1 MTDDQLG
8 RPRFRLG
15 FLTHVQ
21 GRGDPAATYR
31 NAQELFVVADE
42 LGFDVGW
49 VAQHHA
55 PLGGGGLPSPWTF
68 LSHAAARTKRIR
80 LSTAITVLPL
90 ENPVRLAEDV
100 SVVDLLSGGRVEI
113 GVGSGGSEIEY
124 AAFGRDVARKRELT
138 SEGLEVLR
146 NALAN
151 REVGATG
158 FTIQPPAADF
168 TGRIWQG
175 VFSGPGAEYAARG
188 GSNLLLNRA
197 AYGYDEPTDVVQ
209 RPWADA
215 YLAAWNQP
223 RAPRIGL
230 SRFVF
235 PAKDRKTA
243 LDQIGA
249 DVHAAAQRFSLRGAF
264 PAGLGQEEAL
274 RRFHSFYGH
283 PDEVIAALLGER
295 VLPVATDLI
304 TQFNPAVPDHDAAI
318 RALELIATEVA
329 PALGW
334 KPASA
339 VGSLRTRSLALGP
352 SASPAA
358 LAALRPSHDVASISR
373 SLAEKNQYLAKR
385 CQGV

>member
-1 MTDDQLG
+1 MTDQPG
-8 RPRFRLG
+8 KPRFRLG

-21 GRGDPAATYR
+21 GKGDLTATYR

-68 LSHAAARTKRIR
+68 LAHAAARTKRIR
-80 LSTAITVLPL
+80 LSTAITILPL

-100 SVVDLLSGGRVEI
+100 SVLDTLSGGRVEI
-113 GVGSGGSEIEY
+113 GVGSGAGEAEY
-124 AAFGRDVARKRELT
+124 RAFGADVSRKRELT

-146 NALAN
+146 KALAN
-151 REVGATG
+151 QEVGDNG
-158 FTIQPPAADF
+158 FTIQPPAGDF
-168 TGRIWQG
+168 TSRIWQA
-175 VFSGPGAEYAARG
+175 VFSARGAQYAAAA

-197 AYGYDEPTDVVQ
+197 AYGYNESTDEVQ

-215 YLAAWNQP
+215 YLAAWDQP
-223 RAPRIGL
+223 RPPQIGL

-235 PAKDRKTA
+235 PARDRKTA
-243 LDQIGA
+243 LDQIAG
-249 DVHAAAQRFSLRGAF
+249 DVLAAARKFTLRGAF
-264 PAGLGQEEAL
+264 PEGIDQQEAL
-274 RRFHSFYGH
+274 RRFHCFYGH
-283 PDEVIAALLGER
+283 PDEIIAAFQQEK

-318 RALELIATEVA
+318 RALELIATEIA

-334 KPASA
+334 RPARESGAVLTGSA
-339 VGSLRTRSLALGP
+339 A
-352 SASPAA
+352 
-358 LAALRPSHDVASISR
+358 
-373 SLAEKNQYLAKR
+373 
-385 CQGV
+385 

>member
-1 MTDDQLG
+1 MTDQLSQ
-8 RPRFRLG
+8 PRFRLG

-21 GRGDPAATYR
+21 GRGDAAATYR

-55 PLGGGGLPSPWTF
+55 PLGGGGLLSPWTF
-68 LSHAAARTKRIR
+68 LAHAAARTKRIR

-90 ENPVRLAEDV
+90 EDPVRLAEDV

-113 GVGSGGSEIEY
+113 GVGSGGSEIEF
-124 AAFGRDVARKRELT
+124 AVFGRDVARKRELT
-138 SEGLEVLR
+138 SEGLQVLR
-146 NALAN
+146 RALAN
-151 REVGATG
+151 EEVGAAG
-158 FTIQPPAADF
+158 FTIQPPAGDF

-175 VFSGPGAEYAARG
+175 VFSGPGAQYAARG

-197 AYGYDEPTDVVQ
+197 AYGYDEPTDEVQ

-215 YLAAWNQP
+215 YLQAWDQP
-223 RAPRIGL
+223 WAPRVGL

-264 PAGLGQEEAL
+264 PADLDQEEAL
-274 RRFHSFYGH
+274 RRFVSFYGH
-283 PDEVIAALLGER
+283 PDEIIAALQNER

-318 RALELIATEVA
+318 RALELIATDVA

-334 KPASA
+334 KPARS
-339 VGSLRTRSLALGP
+339 VGFL
-352 SASPAA
+352 
-358 LAALRPSHDVASISR
+358 
-373 SLAEKNQYLAKR
+373 
-385 CQGV
+385 

>member
-1 MTDDQLG
+1 MTDQPG
-8 RPRFRLG
+8 KPRFRLG

-21 GRGDPAATYR
+21 GRGDLAATYR

-55 PLGGGGLPSPWTF
+55 PLGGGGLSSPWTF
-68 LSHAAARTKRIR
+68 LAHAAARTKRIR

-90 ENPVRLAEDV
+90 EDPVRLAEDV
-100 SVVDLLSGGRVEI
+100 SVVDTLSGGRVEI
-113 GVGSGGSEIEY
+113 GVGSGGSELEY
-124 AAFGRDVARKRELT
+124 AAFGRDVGRKRELT

-146 NALAN
+146 RALAN
-151 REVGATG
+151 EEVGASR
-158 FTIQPPAADF
+158 FRIQPPPGDF
-168 TGRIWQG
+168 TGRIWQA
-175 VFSGPGAEYAARG
+175 VFSAPGAGYAAAA

-197 AYGYDEPTDVVQ
+197 AYGYSESTDEVQ

-215 YLAAWNQP
+215 YLEAWSQP

-235 PAKDRKTA
+235 PAKDKKTA
-243 LDQIGA
+243 LDQIGE
-249 DVHAAAQRFSLRGAF
+249 DVLAAAQRFVTRGAF
-264 PAGLGQEEAL
+264 PAGIGEQEAL

-283 PDEVIAALLGER
+283 PDEIIAELRRER

-334 KPASA
+334 KPS
-339 VGSLRTRSLALGP
+339 S
-352 SASPAA
+352 
-358 LAALRPSHDVASISR
+358 
-373 SLAEKNQYLAKR
+373 
-385 CQGV
+385 

>member
-1 MTDDQLG
+1 
-8 RPRFRLG
+8 
-15 FLTHVQ
+15 VQ
-21 GRGDPAATYR
+21 GKGDLTATYR

-68 LSHAAARTKRIR
+68 LAHAAARTKRIR
-80 LSTAITVLPL
+80 LSTAITILPL
-90 ENPVRLAEDV
+90 ENPVRLAEDL
-100 SVVDLLSGGRVEI
+100 SVVDTLSGGRVEI
-113 GVGSGGSEIEY
+113 GVGSGAGEAEY
-124 AAFGRDVARKRELT
+124 AAFGQDVSRKRELT

-151 REVGATG
+151 RAVGDSG
-158 FTIQPPAADF
+158 FTIQPPAGDF
-168 TGRIWQG
+168 TDRIWQA
-175 VFSGPGAEYAARG
+175 VFSAPGAGYAAAA

-197 AYGYDEPTDVVQ
+197 AYGYDQATDEVQ

-215 YLAAWNQP
+215 YLAAWSQP

-235 PAKDRKTA
+235 PAKDKKAA
-243 LDQIGA
+243 LDQIA
-249 DVHAAAQRFSLRGAF
+249 EDVHKAAQRFSLRGAF
-264 PAGLGQEEAL
+264 PEGITQGEAL
-274 RRFHSFYGH
+274 RRFHCFYGH
-283 PDEVIAALLGER
+283 PDEIIAALQHEK

-318 RALELIATEVA
+318 RALELIATEIA

-334 KPASA
+334 QPARDTPDA
-339 VGSLRTRSLALGP
+339 RGLT
-352 SASPAA
+352 
-358 LAALRPSHDVASISR
+358 
-373 SLAEKNQYLAKR
+373 AERQLT
-385 CQGV
+385 GV

>member
-1 MTDDQLG
+1 M
-8 RPRFRLG
+8 
-15 FLTHVQ
+15 
-21 GRGDPAATYR
+21 
-31 NAQELFVVADE
+31 
-42 LGFDVGW
+42 
-49 VAQHHA
+49 
-55 PLGGGGLPSPWTF
+55 
-68 LSHAAARTKRIR
+68 
-80 LSTAITVLPL
+80 
-90 ENPVRLAEDV
+90 
-100 SVVDLLSGGRVEI
+100 
-113 GVGSGGSEIEY
+113 
-124 AAFGRDVARKRELT
+124 
-138 SEGLEVLR
+138 LR
-146 NALAN
+146 RALAN
-151 REVGATG
+151 QEVGATG
-158 FTIQPPAADF
+158 FTIQPPAGDF

-175 VFSGPGAEYAARG
+175 VFSRAGAEYAARG

-197 AYGYDEPTDVVQ
+197 AYGYDAPTDEVQ

-215 YLAAWNQP
+215 YLQAWDQP

-249 DVHAAAQRFSLRGAF
+249 DVHAAAERFSLRGAF

-283 PDEVIAALLGER
+283 PDEVIAALRQER

-334 KPASA
+334 KPA
-339 VGSLRTRSLALGP
+339 T
-352 SASPAA
+352 AA
-358 LAALRPSHDVASISR
+358 L
-373 SLAEKNQYLAKR
+373 
-385 CQGV
+385 